1 MLWKSASDQGVH
13 QSSLIL
19 WNINNVTFPCVA
31 QLISVVCLSTPL
43 TAEQLSCACA
53 IPRMTAGVGHSQQC
67 WILSLQSDSQPVALR
82 GCNKMVCSLSR
93 MSQRQGVGWL
103 LAKIRC
109 PDKKTIPLTGLY
121 FPIKTEVFFLL
132 CSSIPYSIGT
142 TYFLGSLPPAIGPW
156 ASPSHIAMMT
166 HFSVVYSTS
175 RLAHLS
181 SLPPAVWAQTNTQC
195 FLAMTPG
202 GSAFVPQAR

>member
-1 MLWKSASDQGVH
+1 MCSPTH
-13 QSSLIL
+13 QRGLPLYSLNS
-19 WNINNVTFPCVA
+19 WAA
-31 QLISVVCLSTPL
+31 QLCMCNP
-43 TAEQLSCACA
+43 QDDCRCW
-53 IPRMTAGVGHSQQC
+53 SQPTEC